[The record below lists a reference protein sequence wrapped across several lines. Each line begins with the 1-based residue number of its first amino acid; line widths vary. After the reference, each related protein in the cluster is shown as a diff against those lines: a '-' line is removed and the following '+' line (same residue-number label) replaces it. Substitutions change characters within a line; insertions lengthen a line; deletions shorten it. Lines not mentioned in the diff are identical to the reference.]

1 MWCQY
6 SKLCHQKVVAQRL
19 NHSIDEGLNLKIHIK
34 VFETNQAQN
43 HIENP
48 IKNIKEDK
56 NYQNKDISPRCSLL

>member
-1 MWCQY
+1 M
-6 SKLCHQKVVAQRL
+6 SGIVDH
-19 NHSIDEGLNLKIHIK
+19 EHIK
-34 VFETNQAQN
+34 VFETNQAKN